1 VKLGLTFELSSDIK
15 TGMDVPVFS
24 ISPNPTCMYLT
35 ASLKEALVRFRRAIA
50 RKQGLCCIL
59 GDNGMGKSSLL
70 RYLATGYEA
79 DPNCNVSYFSDTRRF
94 KTTFEFLKLI
104 SADYGIGPKRS
115 QTAQMDAIEEFLGE
129 SHEASKTTLIFID
142 EGQRLNLESLELLRA
157 LLNYETNTEKLV
169 QVVVSGQ
176 LELRDRLLERRYKAF
191 KSRIVAPFL
200 MERMTSD
207 DTKAMIEFR
216 LAAWGLEQD
225 LFHSEA
231 VARIHELSEGV
242 PRNILYLCQHSYDV
256 AADAGR
262 QRIDASDVE
271 LAAQRMQIS
280 DPPPCPSPEQEV
292 TALAQ

>member
-1 VKLGLTFELSSDIK
+1 
-15 TGMDVPVFS
+15 MDVPVFS

-70 RYLATGYEA
+70 RYLATGYES
-79 DPNCNVSYFSDTRRF
+79 DPTCNVSYFSDTRRF

-115 QTAQMDAIEEFLGE
+115 QTAQMDAIEEFLGV
-129 SHEASKTTLIFID
+129 SHEAGKTTLIFID
-142 EGQRLNLESLELLRA
+142 EGQRLNMASLELIRA

-169 QVVVSGQ
+169 QIVVSGQ

-191 KSRIVAPFL
+191 KSRIVAPLL
-200 MERMTSD
+200 MEQMSAP

-216 LAAWGLEQD
+216 LDAWGLDRE
-225 LFHSEA
+225 LFVPAA
-231 VARIHELSEGV
+231 VAKIHDLSDGI
-242 PRNILYLCQHSYDV
+242 PRDILYLCQHSYDV
-256 AADAGR
+256 AADDGR
-262 QRIDASDVE
+262 QRVVAADVE
-271 LAAQRMQIS
+271 LAASKMRITEPA
-280 DPPPCPSPEQEV
+280 DEEE
-292 TALAQ
+292 LAAVAEK